1 MEKYNGIECLGC
13 QAGID
18 MCKKA
23 RPCFG
28 TPEEFSKIIDAGY
41 AEKLRIDHWVGSPV
55 DSKVKLEDIKDDNP
69 FVELYKTAYKYQQEN
84 PNPHEEDV
92 EMLSGGTERDKGYYA
107 PWIPRG
113 TCKFLTEDEKCELH
127 DLGLKP
133 EQGRETCCKGDDSKG
148 NLHYA
153 NLWATEEGLAVIEKF
168 KKSVNIN

>member
-1 MEKYNGIECLGC
+1 MECTGC
-13 QAGID
+13 SKGVA
-18 MCKKA
+18 MCHN

-41 AEKLRIDHWVGSPV
+41 ANKLRIDHWVGAPAETRI
-55 DSKVKLEDIKDDNP
+55 KVEDTVGDGP
-69 FVELYKTAYKYQQEN
+69 FVELQKMLYDYQQKN
-84 PNPHEEDV
+84 PNPHEKDV
-92 EMLSGGTERDKGYYA
+92 EMLSGGTNNDNNYYA
-107 PWIPRG
+107 AWVPRG

-168 KKSVNIN
+168 KKSVNIE